1 MLALLL
7 TCQISMPIA
16 ISYKIYHLYNY
27 RQRPEKNYH
36 WNVQEKLFLLYSL
49 LQGT

>member
-7 TCQISMPIA
+7 TCEMSMSIA

-27 RQRPEKNYH
+27 TQRPEKNYH
-36 WNVQEKLFLLYSL
+36 WTVQEKLFLLYSL